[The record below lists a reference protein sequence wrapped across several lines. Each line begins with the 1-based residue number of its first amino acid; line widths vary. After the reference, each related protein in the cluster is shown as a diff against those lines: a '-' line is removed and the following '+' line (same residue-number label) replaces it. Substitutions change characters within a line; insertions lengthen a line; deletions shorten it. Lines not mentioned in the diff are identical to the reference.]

1 MRLTILLLLCLPFCW
16 AQARKTIF
24 MITDAEGV
32 AGVCRQDQTEPKD
45 TEMRQLLTGE
55 INAAVEGFLSG
66 GADEVVVWDGHDGSQ
81 TLSAL
86 TIHPK
91 AKLLMGAMGPGMTME
106 RGYVAVAFVRPHRR
120 AHSRRGETAHS

>member
-45 TEMRQLLTGE
+45 SEMRQLLTGE
-55 INAAVEGFLSG
+55 INADVDGFLSG
-66 GADEVVVWDGHDGSQ
+66 GADEEAVLDRHDGIK
-81 TLSAL
+81 TISAPTYHHLINPLVVTPGADL
-86 TIHPK
+86 TI
-91 AKLLMGAMGPGMTME
+91 
-106 RGYVAVAFVRPHRR
+106 
-120 AHSRRGETAHS
+120 